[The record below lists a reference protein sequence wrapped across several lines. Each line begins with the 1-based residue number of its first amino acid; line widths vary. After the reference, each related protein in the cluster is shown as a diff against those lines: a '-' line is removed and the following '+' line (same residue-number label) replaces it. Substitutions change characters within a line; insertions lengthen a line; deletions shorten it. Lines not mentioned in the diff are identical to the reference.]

1 MSGEG
6 PDVGPGTA
14 NLARRLPVGKGSAG
28 DWAAALGRA
37 RARNPRAERRRRRR
51 SAHASRPASGPG
63 RCRSP
68 DTRHLLSTYGARGRG
83 GAQAGSV
90 PPPPGGTLLPGP
102 PRRGCQVS
110 EGLRRPASS
119 PLESPRNDVATRQ
132 LKKEFNYRDR
142 LWELEQTRSVGGAGK
157 QLRSERAGLDAARGA
172 RAPGSG
178 EGSALQ
184 ELGTEGNSRNRP
196 SFGRVGG
203 AQWKTF

>member
-1 MSGEG
+1 DRLRVSGEG

-68 DTRHLLSTYGARGRG
+68 HTRHLPSTYGARGRG

-102 PRRGCQVS
+102 PRRGCKVS
-110 EGLRRPASS
+110 EGLRRPA
-119 PLESPRNDVATRQ
+119 P
-132 LKKEFNYRDR
+132 
-142 LWELEQTRSVGGAGK
+142 
-157 QLRSERAGLDAARGA
+157 
-172 RAPGSG
+172 
-178 EGSALQ
+178 
-184 ELGTEGNSRNRP
+184 
-196 SFGRVGG
+196 
-203 AQWKTF
+203 